1 MHDWRKRDEWRIQEL
16 INDDWKDECMI
27 DTIQELMN
35 AWMKGIKD
43 EKIKA
48 WIKGYKNKWLQKWK
62 EERKKRLMHEWR
74 KSIY

>member
-43 EKIKA
+43 ENIKT
-48 WIKGYKNKWLQKWK
+48 WMKGYKNK
-62 EERKKRLMHEWR
+62 
-74 KSIY
+74 